1 MRRRVATSRI
11 TLQSQSLPETAEF
24 TELNY
29 RTRVTTPGQDA
40 ATVARLVS
48 LVPLF
53 FLIVGFGLRLL
64 TILPLWITVPIVV
77 VLFVTMLAAASE
89 RFLRGMPSRV
99 ELFLALVVL
108 IVGVL
113 FGFVNYAPTM
123 RSAYLLIFGP
133 AVLLAA
139 VFTHFVTIQAC
150 AFMAV
155 NERITRNRM
164 RRWLKHLS
172 RIETFDVPAECPELA
187 DYRNSLALLIVAF
200 AVGFGIL
207 VQAERIGHA
216 GYAAIFGVFGFLAT
230 LVALRLFLP
239 GHEDESG
246 RPFASTAKA
255 TWRALTTFV
264 CYNRHDVEAAGLF
277 RFPTKVLRP
286 WPVRD
291 LFLGVTL
298 ALLTTALV
306 GVSVSS
312 PSLFFEQYWP
322 SLNPSGKKAEAK
334 PVEQPAAF
342 KLSPIDGEFSRTL
355 PENQRAAY
363 FEAKKRDHAARE
375 AELLVEA
382 AIRRTS
388 EAISATIAVLC
399 LCLVG
404 PSLVLFTVMWFAS
417 GQLLNRFYIA
427 LEAPDAY
434 ELPPP
439 TDLSKKEPGV
449 TPWDNRIER
458 MTLSKDT
465 LETEHLYLGSS
476 IEGDFPV
483 LLHQDLLYRH
493 AHILGDTGSRKT
505 SIGIAPLVT
514 QLIARRNSSV
524 IIFDLKGDRALFNA
538 VKDEAF
544 SAGLPFKWFTNI
556 VGKSSYGFNPLRQ
569 SHLHHLTTDQLTQG
583 ILQALELEHGE
594 GYGRG
599 HFTALNDAVLGTYF
613 RHFRKHVGSFEEL
626 HRYVS
631 DRNAYRNIS
640 NDDEDWRQTR
650 QLVNLV
656 EKIAHLGP
664 MNVTAEN
671 MKEKPRVIEQQID
684 MPSVLRTPQVIY
696 FYLSSSLDP
705 RTVSPIAKLAM
716 FSLLGA
722 AEFREKVEPRAFVFI
737 DEFQRVVSEAMT
749 LFFEQ
754 ARSKG
759 LHFVLA
765 NQTISQLNA
774 KGTDITGVIESCT
787 GFKQSFRASDEEN
800 VRRIVENSGEAL
812 YHSVAWTRIVNDAY
826 NEATPNLISLAHALR
841 FHPDEVSVNVSEQ
854 IGPRLEKNTVIE
866 TSALPLSSFV
876 RFDEGSGYTQYAGY
890 WTTILSEYHISK
902 PLYDHFE
909 REPIPPVGEATIA
922 VLGDAHEERP
932 LGRRFYERPIPK
944 PNNIPAEFED
954 DLEQRLNVAGEEL
967 HRPQSSPDTTTSSRP
982 EERGA

>member
-11 TLQSQSLPETAEF
+11 TLQANALPETAEF

-29 RTRVTTPGQDA
+29 RTCVTTPGQDA

-48 LVPLF
+48 LVTLF
-53 FLIVGFGLRLL
+53 FLVVGFGLRLL
-64 TILPLWITVPIVV
+64 TILPLWISVPIVI

-89 RFLRGMPSRV
+89 RFLRGMPSHV

-139 VFTHFVTIQAC
+139 AFTHFVTIQAC

-155 NERITRNRM
+155 NERMTRHRM
-164 RRWLKHLS
+164 RRWLRHLS
-172 RIETFDVPAECPELA
+172 RIETLHVPAECPELA
-187 DYRNSLALLIVAF
+187 DYRLSLALLLVAF
-200 AVGFGIL
+200 AVGFGVL

-246 RPFASTAKA
+246 LPFASTVKA

-264 CYNRHDVEAAGLF
+264 CYNRHQVEAAGLF
-277 RFPTKVLRP
+277 RFPTKLLRP
-286 WPVRD
+286 SPVRD

-298 ALLTTALV
+298 AFLTTALV

-322 SLNPSGKKAEAK
+322 SLNSAEKKTEPK
-334 PVEQPAAF
+334 PVEKPAAF
-342 KLSPIDGEFSRTL
+342 KLSPIDEEFSRTL
-355 PENQRAAY
+355 PESQRAPY

-375 AELLVEA
+375 TELLVES

-388 EAISATIAVLC
+388 EAISATGAVLC

-417 GQLLNRFYIA
+417 GQLLNRFYVA

-434 ELPPP
+434 EVPPT

-458 MTLSKDT
+458 MMLSKDM

-483 LLHQDLLYRH
+483 LLHQNLLFRH

-538 VKDEAF
+538 VRDEAN
-544 SAGLPFKWFTNI
+544 SVGLPFKWFTNI

-569 SHLHHLTTDQLTQG
+569 SHLHHLTTW
-583 ILQALELEHGE
+583 
-594 GYGRG
+594 
-599 HFTALNDAVLGTYF
+599 
-613 RHFRKHVGSFEEL
+613 K
-626 HRYVS
+626 
-631 DRNAYRNIS
+631 
-640 NDDEDWRQTR
+640 
-650 QLVNLV
+650 
-656 EKIAHLGP
+656 
-664 MNVTAEN
+664 
-671 MKEKPRVIEQQID
+671 
-684 MPSVLRTPQVIY
+684 
-696 FYLSSSLDP
+696 
-705 RTVSPIAKLAM
+705 
-716 FSLLGA
+716 
-722 AEFREKVEPRAFVFI
+722 
-737 DEFQRVVSEAMT
+737 
-749 LFFEQ
+749 
-754 ARSKG
+754 
-759 LHFVLA
+759 
-765 NQTISQLNA
+765 
-774 KGTDITGVIESCT
+774 
-787 GFKQSFRASDEEN
+787 
-800 VRRIVENSGEAL
+800 
-812 YHSVAWTRIVNDAY
+812 
-826 NEATPNLISLAHALR
+826 
-841 FHPDEVSVNVSEQ
+841 
-854 IGPRLEKNTVIE
+854 
-866 TSALPLSSFV
+866 
-876 RFDEGSGYTQYAGY
+876 
-890 WTTILSEYHISK
+890 
-902 PLYDHFE
+902 
-909 REPIPPVGEATIA
+909 
-922 VLGDAHEERP
+922 
-932 LGRRFYERPIPK
+932 
-944 PNNIPAEFED
+944 
-954 DLEQRLNVAGEEL
+954 
-967 HRPQSSPDTTTSSRP
+967 
-982 EERGA
+982 